1 MASKLKRPPV
11 IAAIVVGV
19 VVAAGVAKATIPDS
33 GGVIHGCYKQSSGA
47 MRVIDQGAGD
57 ACKSS
62 ETALDWSQ
70 QAPAGPQGSQGP
82 AGPAGGS
89 GPQGPAGLTGATVV
103 TGAAVGDPVI
113 GGFSKTL
120 TCPAGM
126 KVINGTWQW
135 LAWISNDP
143 PAVVQSEPFGDSEWV
158 FAAPAGSATK
168 GLELDIAIECVSA
181 G

>member
-11 IAAIVVGV
+11 IAAIVLGV

-33 GGVIHGCYKQSSGA
+33 GGVIHACYKQSSGA
-47 MRVIDQGAGD
+47 VRVIDQGAGG
-57 ACKSS
+57 ACKPS
-62 ETALDWSQ
+62 EAPLDWPQ
-70 QAPAGPQGSQGP
+70 QAPAGPQGLQGS

-103 TGAAVGDPVI
+103 TGAAIGDPVI

-120 TCPAGM
+120 TCPTGM
-126 KVINGTWQW
+126 KVINGTWRW
-135 LAWISNDP
+135 FAWISSDP

-168 GLELDIAIECVSA
+168 GQELDIAIECVSA
-181 G
+181 T

>member
-1 MASKLKRPPV
+1 MTSKLKRPPV
-11 IAAIVVGV
+11 IAAILLGV

-33 GGVIHGCYKQSSGA
+33 GGVIHGCYKQPTGA
-47 MRVIDQGAGD
+47 LRVIDQGAGG
-57 ACKSS
+57 ACNSS
-62 ETALDWSQ
+62 ESGLDWSQ

-82 AGPAGGS
+82 PGPAGGS
-89 GPQGPAGLTGATVV
+89 GPQGPAGLSGATTVS
-103 TGAAVGDPVI
+103 GSAFGDPVI

-126 KVINGTWQW
+126 KVIKGTWSW
-135 LAWISNDP
+135 FAWISNDP

-158 FAAPAGSATK
+158 FAAPAGSSTK
-168 GLELDIAIECVSA
+168 GLELDIAIECVLA